1 MNVTRRFN
9 RMIVV
14 AFCVSILCARA
25 AENSYPYHPIRLLI
39 PFPAGGAADLI
50 GRTLGEKLS
59 AQLGQPLVMDNRP
72 GAGGTLATELLTK
85 AEPDGYTLM
94 VGMAGPI
101 SISPSVNLHLPY
113 RVARD
118 VTPLTRVSETLNVV
132 VVNPALGATDIRGFI
147 DWAGKQNG
155 NVQYGTSG
163 VGQFD
168 HLAGEFF
175 KQMAGLVM
183 TQVPY
188 KGNGPAL
195 IELVSGQIHIT
206 FPPYIV
212 AAPYVKAG
220 RLRALAVTTADR
232 QSLLPNLPTVAET
245 LPGFALSNWNGMF
258 APGHLARAIA
268 DRLHAEINKALKL
281 PDVIE
286 RFHQNG
292 LEPVGSSTS
301 NDFSNFV
308 SADTEHWA
316 RIVHEAKLK
325 FD

>member
-1 MNVTRRFN
+1 MNISMPVMRALL
-9 RMIVV
+9 I
-14 AFCVSILCARA
+14 AACATATA
-25 AENSYPYHPIRLLI
+25 ATATGDAYPGRPIRLLI

-72 GAGGTLATELLTK
+72 GAGGSLATELLAK

-101 SISPSVNLHLPY
+101 SISPSVNPHLPY
-113 RVARD
+113 RPDRD
-118 VTPLTRVSETLNVV
+118 LTPLTRVSETLNVV
-132 VVNPALGATDIRGFI
+132 VVNPVIGVNDIRGFV
-147 DWAGKQNG
+147 DWARQRAGS
-155 NVQYGTSG
+155 VQYGTSG

-168 HLAGEFF
+168 HLAGEYF
-175 KQMAGLVM
+175 KRLAGIDM

-195 IELVSGQIHIT
+195 VDLVAGQIHIT

-212 AAPYVKAG
+212 AGSYVKAG
-220 RLRALAVTTADR
+220 RLRALAVTTAER
-232 QSLLPNLPTVAET
+232 QPLLGNLPPVAEA

-258 APGHLARAIA
+258 GPAKLPPAIA
-268 DRLHAEINKALKL
+268 DRLHTEINAALKQA
-281 PDVIE
+281 DVVE

-292 LEPVGSSTS
+292 MEPVGSSTRA
-301 NDFSNFV
+301 DFAAFV
-308 SADTEHWA
+308 AKDTAHWA
-316 RIVHEAKLK
+316 RIVKDANLR

>member
-1 MNVTRRFN
+1 MLMPIARA
-9 RMIVV
+9 V
-14 AFCVSILCARA
+14 AIALCAHAGA
-25 AENSYPYHPIRLLI
+25 AMAAADAYPSHPIRLLI

-59 AQLGQPLVMDNRP
+59 AQLGQPFVMDNRP
-72 GAGGTLATELLTK
+72 GAGGSLATELLAK

-101 SISPSVNLHLPY
+101 SISPSVNPHLPY
-113 RVARD
+113 RPDRD

-132 VVNPALGATDIRGFI
+132 VVNPALGVSDVRSFV
-147 DWAGKQNG
+147 DWAGKHRG
-155 NVQYGTSG
+155 SVQYGTSG

-168 HLAGEFF
+168 HLAGEYF
-175 KQMAGLVM
+175 KRLAGIEM

-195 IELVSGQIHIT
+195 VDLVSGQIHIT
-206 FPPYIV
+206 IPPYIV
-212 AAPYVKAG
+212 AASYVRAG
-220 RLRALAVTTADR
+220 RLRALAVTTAER
-232 QSLLPNLPTVAET
+232 QSLLPQLPAVAET

-258 APGHLARAIA
+258 APGKLPPGIA
-268 DRLHAEINKALKL
+268 DRLHAEINTALKHS
-281 PDVIE
+281 DVIE

-292 LEPVGSSTS
+292 MEPIGSSTRA
-301 NDFSNFV
+301 DFAAFV
-308 SADTEHWA
+308 TKDTAHWA
-316 RIVHEAKLK
+316 RIVSDAHLK